1 VQGSIEGQ
9 TRPVTVAVGC
19 WTDAIAFLRAVAA
32 RNYMVAG
39 NLLDDAAAREGM
51 GDVNGALADV
61 GRALLDLVEFDPG
74 TVDVLSVVETLAERA
89 LELAGTT
96 HCEDASRLRALIVFL
111 GSEGL
116 QCAARTEVASWSPL
130 DRRAALVTFVTGIGA
145 WIARDRCSSFEAI
158 IDALE
163 PPVRAVAALGTFG
176 LSVRSANDGPSLFL
190 GALPA
195 GCAPRI
201 TFLGGGRC
209 SLRSIFARVAY
220 LREPHPGGE
229 MPRQRMDAYELGI
242 VG

>member
-1 VQGSIEGQ
+1 LA
-9 TRPVTVAVGC
+9 AVGC
-19 WTDAIAFLRAVAA
+19 WGDAIAFLRAVAA
-32 RNYMVAG
+32 REYVGAA

-61 GRALLDLVEFDPG
+61 GRALLDMVEFDAG
-74 TVDVLSVVETLAERA
+74 TIDVLSVVETLAERA
-89 LELAGTT
+89 LELAGAT

-116 QCAARTEVASWSPL
+116 PCSARSEVASWSPL
-130 DRRAALVTFVTGIGA
+130 DRRSALITVVAGLAAWVASERRSALDAV
-145 WIARDRCSSFEAI
+145 

-163 PPVRAVAALGTFG
+163 PPAPAAVALGTFS
-176 LSVRSANDGPSLFL
+176 LAVRSADGTSPFH
-190 GALPA
+190 GAVPA

-201 TFLGGGRC
+201 TFLGAGRC
-209 SLRSIFARVAY
+209 SLRSVFARVAY

-242 VG
+242 AG

>member
-1 VQGSIEGQ
+1 VQGSMEEQ
-9 TRPVTVAVGC
+9 TRPELAAAGC
-19 WTDAIAFLRAVAA
+19 WPDAIAFLRAVAA
-32 RNYMVAG
+32 RDYAVAG

-61 GRALLDLVEFDPG
+61 GRALLDLVEFDAG
-74 TVDVLSVVETLAERA
+74 TVDVLTVVETLAERA

-96 HCEDASRLRALIVFL
+96 HCDDASHLRALIVFL

-116 QCAARTEVASWSPL
+116 PCAARSEVASWSPL
-130 DRRAALVTFVTGIGA
+130 DRRSALVTFVTGISA
-145 WIARDRCSSFEAI
+145 WVARDRNST
-158 IDALE
+158 IDAVIDTLA
-163 PPVRAVAALGTFG
+163 PPVRAAAAIGTFG
-176 LSVRSANDGPSLFL
+176 LAVRAADGPSPFL

-201 TFLGGGRC
+201 TFLGGSRC

>member
-1 VQGSIEGQ
+1 VQGSIEDQ
-9 TRPVTVAVGC
+9 TRPESAALGC
-19 WTDAIAFLRAVAA
+19 WSDAIEFLRAVAA
-32 RNYMVAG
+32 RDYTIAG

-51 GDVNGALADV
+51 GDVNGALADI
-61 GRALLDLVEFDPG
+61 GRALLDLVEFEAG
-74 TVDVLSVVETLAERA
+74 TIDVLAVVESLAERA

-96 HCEDASRLRALIVFL
+96 HCDDSARLRALIVFL

-116 QCAARTEVASWSPL
+116 PCAARSEVASWSPL
-130 DRRAALVTFVTGIGA
+130 DRRAALVTFVTGIAA
-145 WIARDRCSSFEAI
+145 WVARDRRATLDSV

-163 PPVRAVAALGTFG
+163 PPTRAPAAFGTFG
-176 LSVRSANDGPSLFL
+176 LTVRDGDAPSPFL
-190 GALPA
+190 GALPP

-201 TFLGGGRC
+201 TFLGDGRC

-229 MPRQRMDAYELGI
+229 LPRQRMDAFELGI

>member
-9 TRPVTVAVGC
+9 TRPAFVAAGC
-19 WTDAIAFLRAVAA
+19 WADAIAYLRAVAA
-32 RNYMVAG
+32 REYTVAG

-61 GRALLDLVEFDPG
+61 GRALLDFVELDAG
-74 TVDVLSVVETLAERA
+74 TIDVLSVVESLAERA

-96 HCEDASRLRALIVFL
+96 HCDDTSRLRALIVFL

-116 QCAARTEVASWSPL
+116 PCAARSEVASWSPL
-130 DRRAALVTFVTGIGA
+130 DRRAALVTFVTGIAA
-145 WIARDRCSSFEAI
+145 WVAGDRRSTLDAV

-163 PPVRAVAALGTFG
+163 PPASPAVALGTFG
-176 LSVRSANDGPSLFL
+176 LTVRGSHNDPSLFL

-201 TFLGGGRC
+201 TFLGAGRC

-229 MPRQRMDAYELGI
+229 MPRQRMDAFELGI